1 MWLTLHLLDNMAIE
15 YFTRKDEVSGF
26 RLLQDKKKVK
36 KKHRKSRVSRN
47 QEKYGGNKITY
58 K

>member
-15 YFTRKDEVSGF
+15 YSTKKDEVSGF

-36 KKHRKSRVSRN
+36 QKKHRKSRVSRN
-47 QEKYGGNKITY
+47 QEKYGGNKINT
-58 K
+58 